1 MVTKKVSIVLRPI
14 MEPKERILEK
24 AHELFNRYGLRSVSM
39 DDIAA
44 QVGMSKK
51 TLYQYFTDKD
61 ELVDAVFV
69 NIMEGNKVNCCAA
82 QTQSDNALHEVF
94 LGFDKVQEMF
104 TNMNPSVLF
113 DMEKYH
119 SGTFRKFKEFRNAFL
134 YGMIKTNIERGVKEE
149 LYRDD
154 FDIDILTRYRIYSIM
169 LAFDSEIFPTNRT
182 QLVHIEQQLLH
193 HFLNGIATVKGQKL
207 IQKYKSQRN
216 QK

>member
-1 MVTKKVSIVLRPI
+1 

-69 NIMEGNKVNCCAA
+69 SVMEGNKTNCCTA
-82 QTQSDNALHEVF
+82 QITSDNALHEVF
-94 LGFDKVQEMF
+94 LSFDRVQEMF
-104 TNMNPSVLF
+104 TNMNPSILF

-119 SGTFRKFKEFRNAFL
+119 SGTFRKFKEFQNAFM
-134 YGMIKTNIERGVKEE
+134 YSMIKTNIERGIKEE

-169 LAFDSEIFPTNRT
+169 LAFNPDVFPSNRT

-193 HFLNGIATVKGQKL
+193 LFLNGLATPKGQKL
-207 IQKYKSQRN
+207 IQKYRSQRT
-216 QK
+216 KK